1 MTRYPHYSSK
11 PATFPEEEK
20 GKGKISSFQR
30 LRTKS
35 PSCCI
40 HSWKSKFCISLPGSH
55 LTSHRA
61 GCMQLAFI
69 DPGVLKRAVL
79 ESPRV
84 QTQAAPLFLFN
95 DSFCLSALP
104 FSEISNLQVS
114 ADMPASPR
122 EGEKWIEEGKHNS
135 RNRAP
140 ISHMPSSMGCL
151 PILGVSLSA
160 YCTFQA
166 LERHNPEKP
175 STYFLLNSLENYG
188 PESLNPFLSGG
199 LGWTAP

>member
-11 PATFPEEEK
+11 PVAFLEEEK

-30 LRTKS
+30 LSTKF
-35 PSCCI
+35 PSCCFRA
-40 HSWKSKFCISLPGSH
+40 WESKLCLSLPRSH
-55 LTSHRA
+55 LPSQRA
-61 GCMQLAFI
+61 GCRELAII
-69 DPGVLKRAVL
+69 DPGGLKRAVL

-122 EGEKWIEEGKHNS
+122 ERERWVKEGNQNP
-135 RNRAP
+135 RDRAP
-140 ISHMPSSMGCL
+140 ISHMPSSIGCL
-151 PILGVSLSA
+151 PILGVSLPT
-160 YCTFQA
+160 YCTFHAQ
-166 LERHNPEKP
+166 
-175 STYFLLNSLENYG
+175 
-188 PESLNPFLSGG
+188 
-199 LGWTAP
+199 